1 MNKRIVFLIIICIAL
16 LFAGCGSVQKDVAGS
31 DSSIGVQF
39 VRQIVAEDNATC
51 RTIMWQSQVRQ
62 DYSVEYRLKCIGNNG
77 VEHDTVKKASDKV
90 GTVFTKAATECSFKE
105 AKTDYLQYQVQL
117 QGLQPNSIYEYRIV
131 TAKSKGTWHSIKTD
145 NDKGFTALIFPDSQ
159 SSDYS
164 GWQQLA
170 RAAQQRHKDSEL
182 YINMG
187 DLVDNGQDGSQWRAW
202 LGSVEP
208 FSADTAFAP
217 VIGNHEAYSLD
228 WQMTPPKAYINL
240 FAVPENGLPEY
251 KRQFYSFDYGPVH
264 FTVLDTNFH
273 EAQGWQP
280 QLLTDELRWLEQDL
294 ANSKARWKIVLQ
306 HRDIFMYAF
315 SKESGRPERATFFLD
330 FSRQLM
336 PLYEKYGVDVVLS
349 AHLHTYR
356 RRLPL
361 RNFVPSADGITY
373 ILTGVAGN
381 VRYPK
386 LWGDF
391 AWDAAR
397 APQPETANYMTLEV
411 SQEKLLFRAFLPDG
425 KRFDEIEIKK

>member
-217 VIGNHEAYSLD
+217 VIGNHEA
-228 WQMTPPKAYINL
+228 
-240 FAVPENGLPEY
+240 
-251 KRQFYSFDYGPVH
+251 
-264 FTVLDTNFH
+264 
-273 EAQGWQP
+273 
-280 QLLTDELRWLEQDL
+280 
-294 ANSKARWKIVLQ
+294 
-306 HRDIFMYAF
+306 
-315 SKESGRPERATFFLD
+315 
-330 FSRQLM
+330 
-336 PLYEKYGVDVVLS
+336 
-349 AHLHTYR
+349 
-356 RRLPL
+356 
-361 RNFVPSADGITY
+361 
-373 ILTGVAGN
+373 
-381 VRYPK
+381 
-386 LWGDF
+386 
-391 AWDAAR
+391 
-397 APQPETANYMTLEV
+397 
-411 SQEKLLFRAFLPDG
+411 
-425 KRFDEIEIKK
+425 

>member
-280 QLLTDELRWLEQDL
+280 QLLADELRWLEQDL
-294 ANSKARWKIVLQ
+294 AKSKARWKIVLQ

-315 SKESGRPERATFFLD
+315 SKESGRPERATFFLE

-336 PLYEKYGVDVVLS
+336 PLYEKYGVDAVLS

-356 RRLPL
+356 RRMPL
-361 RNFVPSADGITY
+361 RNFAPSEDGITY

-425 KRFDEIEIKK
+425 KQFDEVEIKK